1 MARLIKSS
9 WNTYLKE
16 EFSKPYFKKLMKK
29 VNTAYKN
36 KTVYPKRSDLFRA
49 FELCSLLDT
58 KVVIL
63 GQDPYYRKGQANG
76 LAFSVNKG
84 IKLPPSLKNIYK
96 EMEDDLGIKN
106 VNGDLTKLAKQGVLL
121 LNTTLTVE
129 SGKPTSHS
137 KYGWQTFTDAVIKLI
152 SDERKHVVF
161 ILWGSN
167 AISKEKLIDTKKHL
181 VIKSAHP
188 SPLSAYNGFFG
199 SKPFSKTN
207 GYLVKHFRNSINWK
221 V

>member
-1 MARLIKSS
+1 MISINNDWDKILI
-9 WNTYLKE
+9 N
-16 EFSKPYFKKLMKK
+16 EFSKEYFTNLMEK
-29 VNTAYKN
+29 VNNDYKN
-36 KTVYPKRSDLFRA
+36 KKIFPKYTDLFNA
-49 FELCSLLDT
+49 FKLCSFKNT

-129 SGKPTSHS
+129 SGKPLSHS

-152 SDERKHVVF
+152 SDKNKHVVF
-161 ILWGSN
+161 ILWGRN
-167 AISKEKLIDTKKHL
+167 AISKENLIDTKKHL
-181 VIKSAHP
+181 VIKSPHP
-188 SPLSAYNGFFG
+188 SPLSAHNGFFR

-207 GYLVKHFRNSINWK
+207 GYLVKYYKKTINWK

>member
-1 MARLIKSS
+1 MISINNDWDKILI
-9 WNTYLKE
+9 N
-16 EFSKPYFKKLMKK
+16 EFSKEYFTNLMEK
-29 VNTAYKN
+29 VNNDYKN
-36 KTVYPKRSDLFRA
+36 KKIFPKYTDLFNA
-49 FELCSLLDT
+49 FKLCSFKNT

-129 SGKPTSHS
+129 SGKPLSHS

-152 SDERKHVVF
+152 SDKNKHVVF
-161 ILWGSN
+161 ILWGRN
-167 AISKEKLIDTKKHL
+167 AISKENLIDTKKHL
-181 VIKSAHP
+181 VIKSPHP

-207 GYLVKHFRNSINWK
+207 GYLVKYYKKTINWK